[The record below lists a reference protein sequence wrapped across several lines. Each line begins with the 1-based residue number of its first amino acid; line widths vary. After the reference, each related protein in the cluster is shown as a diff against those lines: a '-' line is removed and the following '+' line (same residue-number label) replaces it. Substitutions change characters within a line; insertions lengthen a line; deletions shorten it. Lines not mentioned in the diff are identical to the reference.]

1 MTHQPDKYI
10 STCDGSNVL
19 SPSPENISFVFEPIG
34 QMLVVVCIYQTY
46 NKPCRIK
53 ASCI

>member
-1 MTHQPDKYI
+1 MTHHPDKYI
-10 STCDGSNVL
+10 STYDGSNVL
-19 SPSPENISFVFEPIG
+19 SLSPENISFVIEPIG
-34 QMLVVVCIYQTY
+34 QILVVVCIYQTH